1 MADSTNHSTRRVDL
15 FALISGIATLLI
27 AGYVLSDGASWLP
40 DIDMRWLLAGAAA
53 AIGISLLAS
62 SLGRER

>member
-1 MADSTNHSTRRVDL
+1 MTDSTNQSTRRVDL
-15 FALISGIATLLI
+15 FALICGIATLLV

-40 DIDMRWLLAGAAA
+40 DLDLRWLLAGTAA

-62 SLGRER
+62 SLGRDR